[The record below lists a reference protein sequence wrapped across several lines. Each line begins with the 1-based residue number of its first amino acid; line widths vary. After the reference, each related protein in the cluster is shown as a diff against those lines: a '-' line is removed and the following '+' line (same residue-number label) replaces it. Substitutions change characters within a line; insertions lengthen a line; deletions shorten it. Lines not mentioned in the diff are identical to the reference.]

1 MPYRALCVA
10 LAIVAAAST
19 QAQQAPAMSQAVS
32 AFEPL
37 LQRGDIVALP
47 AANTLGAAPFAPAP
61 PLTRIFVYAVG
72 SSNCGWEYPALDQ
85 FSTSCD
91 HGGAQLRTAVLEIGY
106 GGNPFVSMNGAQLPS
121 SARIGHTAV
130 CITGNQYTW
139 PCTAGQT
146 VAGWLNEYNLDGQD
160 SGTFKYQNTSLNSP
174 WNTIVTQI
182 NIR

>member
-1 MPYRALCVA
+1 MTYRAVLFA
-10 LAIVAAAST
+10 TAMIVCGAS
-19 QAQQAPAMSQAVS
+19 QAQQAADVPSAVT
-32 AFEPL
+32 ALEPL
-37 LQRGDIVALP
+37 LQRGDIVAP
-47 AANTLGAAPFAPAP
+47 PMTNGFSAAPFAPAP
-61 PLTRIFVYAVG
+61 PLTRIIVYAVG
-72 SSNCGWEYPALDQ
+72 SSNCGWEYPSAGQL
-85 FSTSCD
+85 STSCD

-106 GGNPFVSMNGAQLPS
+106 GGNPFVSMNGGQLPG
-121 SARIGHTAV
+121 SAQIGHTSV

-146 VAGWLNEYNLDGQD
+146 VAGWLNEYNLDGQQ